1 MQLNHT
7 GYIQLISINPQPYHI
22 CSQFKSALLEG
33 PDASR
38 KLQCAP
44 GYVALNVLPTQR
56 RARHPVHRRELCVH
70 PPAPALLPAAPFH
83 SSVLPSFSVVTS
95 LQKRVSPVGHQSTDC
110 PVVSSAPAGPVIWE
124 IGSLSHR
131 QISQSHGPRRQGHT
145 CTGWLRGSS
154 GDRCGTHREL
164 LGAATASLAS
174 PWKCVASLT
183 NTEHP
188 TQSTVTHALPS
199 ACSEC
204 HPTAQNLLFLP
215 KGDSPPRQP
224 LPKLSTPI
232 VQSPQQP

>member
-1 MQLNHT
+1 M
-7 GYIQLISINPQPYHI
+7 SVP
-22 CSQFKSALLEG
+22 CG
-33 PDASR
+33 PPKHR
-38 KLQCAP
+38 LPCGLQC
-44 GYVALNVLPTQR
+44 T
-56 RARHPVHRRELCVH
+56 CW
-70 PPAPALLPAAPFH
+70 
-83 SSVLPSFSVVTS
+83 PSYMGN
-95 LQKRVSPVGHQSTDC
+95 R
-110 PVVSSAPAGPVIWE
+110 I
-124 IGSLSHR
+124 SLSHR

-188 TQSTVTHALPS
+188 TQSTVTHTLPS

-204 HPTAQNLLFLP
+204 HPTARNLLFLP